1 MDEILKTACAE
12 TIKDSSFKV
21 YKKTS
26 IKLFNIINDKNFF
39 NEDMNGEDIMK
50 GFGKVINKFEDL
62 KKYLEKN
69 NLKNTTKK
77 NYINNLLNIIL
88 KINNIDNYCIKNKKK
103 LETIKLNIKNYWM
116 ELREIVEEK
125 NKENKQKKLVYEKI
139 LEYSQFHPLKNYEEW
154 YEISKAGEVRNMNYK
169 TTLKANTNNK
179 AGKMRI
185 TLVNPQTRKKNIK
198 YIHVLVAEQFLE
210 KPSNTDCN
218 YVVEHIDKDPLNNK
232 LCNLRWITMNE
243 VNRNKTPVDKTN
255 TTSKYVGVHYDKKT
269 DKWVASIRIQ
279 GKKTY
284 LGSFEDEEEASI
296 EYKNKLEMI
305 MSIFEKDETTET
317 TPLSA

>member
-39 NEDMNGEDIMK
+39 NEDMVGEDIMK

-62 KKYLEKN
+62 KTYLEKN

-169 TTLKANTNNK
+169 TKFFCLFSLFFSSSGRT
-179 AGKMRI
+179 
-185 TLVNPQTRKKNIK
+185 
-198 YIHVLVAEQFLE
+198 
-210 KPSNTDCN
+210 
-218 YVVEHIDKDPLNNK
+218 
-232 LCNLRWITMNE
+232 
-243 VNRNKTPVDKTN
+243 
-255 TTSKYVGVHYDKKT
+255 
-269 DKWVASIRIQ
+269 
-279 GKKTY
+279 
-284 LGSFEDEEEASI
+284 
-296 EYKNKLEMI
+296 
-305 MSIFEKDETTET
+305 IFR
-317 TPLSA
+317 